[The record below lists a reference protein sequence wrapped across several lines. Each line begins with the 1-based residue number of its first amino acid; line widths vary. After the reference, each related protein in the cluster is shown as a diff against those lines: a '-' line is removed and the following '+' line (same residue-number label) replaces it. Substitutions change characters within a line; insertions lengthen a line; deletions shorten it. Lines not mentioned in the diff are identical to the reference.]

1 MEAILVIIYFLSFIL
16 LMCFIPSNDFLVT
29 PFIKKIIPS
38 KQYQKLFINY
48 NITIGLNR
56 EINEE
61 NYRELFIKTSNIP
74 QEYFNDFFLT
84 GKLLK
89 LNDTVLNIFPS
100 EYYINRILLIRS
112 YNTFIKYIK
121 QNRGIIKFLSKVIFV
136 PKNSISNYNNI
147 VKYCFEDLSI
157 LVIELEEN
165 IFKTLE
171 EFGEYNNIIILS
183 KQLDLLPYK
192 FLINILNIIII
203 LILLFLLLY
212 RALARRFLNDI
223 SRNGIHTKIINQL
236 LFKLIILSLLRF
248 ELNSLYNEE
257 NIYIKHTNFWNVLA
271 KCLMI
276 INRLIII
283 FFEKIYLG
291 FGIQFKYQQTYCYCI
306 VYTVF
311 YILFNPLR
319 IPEILFMRI
328 MFLIPLFS
336 RMTYYSIKNIVYLIG
351 INSKLYLNKIK
362 YIIYSPVIKLKLF
375 IVFIQ
380 LIILLV
386 VAYFYLCINKYFL
399 LKKENFF
406 IIEKDIFLQSLESC
420 FLILI
425 SIIYIPRKMPKYY
438 NLYILLITG
447 YKSNFKIKIKIKD
460 NYSSSIN
467 KINFD
472 NERIIQKYID
482 DNSDKKYIIINPSSF
497 FPKNKNKEIVDE
509 GENDQLILGKNIK
522 LGKLMKF

>member
-1 MEAILVIIYFLSFIL
+1 
-16 LMCFIPSNDFLVT
+16 
-29 PFIKKIIPS
+29 
-38 KQYQKLFINY
+38 
-48 NITIGLNR
+48 
-56 EINEE
+56 
-61 NYRELFIKTSNIP
+61 
-74 QEYFNDFFLT
+74 
-84 GKLLK
+84 
-89 LNDTVLNIFPS
+89 
-100 EYYINRILLIRS
+100 
-112 YNTFIKYIK
+112 
-121 QNRGIIKFLSKVIFV
+121 
-136 PKNSISNYNNI
+136 
-147 VKYCFEDLSI
+147 
-157 LVIELEEN
+157 
-165 IFKTLE
+165 
-171 EFGEYNNIIILS
+171 
-183 KQLDLLPYK
+183 
-192 FLINILNIIII
+192 
-203 LILLFLLLY
+203 
-212 RALARRFLNDI
+212 
-223 SRNGIHTKIINQL
+223 
-236 LFKLIILSLLRF
+236 
-248 ELNSLYNEE
+248 
-257 NIYIKHTNFWNVLA
+257 
-271 KCLMI
+271 
-276 INRLIII
+276 
-283 FFEKIYLG
+283 
-291 FGIQFKYQQTYCYCI
+291 
-306 VYTVF
+306 
-311 YILFNPLR
+311 
-319 IPEILFMRI
+319 

-482 DNSDKKYIIINPSSF
+482 DNSDKKYLIINPSSF

-509 GENDQLILGKNIK
+509 GESDKLILGKNIK